1 MWTFAVEAGDS
12 LDVDEVAALYHA
24 STLAQRRPVEDRARF
39 ADMIRHAN
47 LIVTARTDGKL
58 VGIAR
63 CVTDWSYVTYLSD
76 LAVDAAY
83 QRHGIGRDL
92 IHHTRQAAPRAK
104 IVLLSAPAATGYY
117 PHIGFTQHN
126 SAWTL

>member
-24 STLAQRRPVEDRARF
+24 STLAERRPVEDRARF

-92 IHHTRQAAPRAK
+92 IHHIRQAAPRAK